1 MKVSAFIDLYFR
13 YLWEIVENLKSNVN
27 SESEFIGWVP
37 QSHGIHLV
45 GFYVTEPYIYKS
57 SEHNFSKNVGATSQ
71 F

>member
-1 MKVSAFIDLYFR
+1 
-13 YLWEIVENLKSNVN
+13 
-27 SESEFIGWVP
+27 VP